1 MISLVIICS
10 HLLIASLL
18 PPASLLLTLLFG
30 TTIILGI
37 KVNPHSKKKSD
48 DDEVAKLKQ
57 QLEDIQNELHARTEE
72 LAVINKVQEGLAT
85 KVDIQSIYDLVGEK
99 IREIFDAQVVS
110 IGSYDYKSQKC
121 HFKYDIEKGNR
132 FYDEPRTFNGID
144 KNLIKHKKTILIN
157 KNFMQGMVDLGMP
170 NPEPAPGTE
179 MPKSA
184 VWVPLVVTGITKGY
198 VSLQNVDRENAFAES
213 DVNLL
218 TTLANSMSVA
228 LENANGYDKT
238 NKLLEETK
246 QQAIE
251 LTIINTVG
259 EGLAQQLDFQAIIDL
274 VGEKIRD
281 VFQAQVVS
289 ISTYDKRTDT
299 IFHRYVFEMD
309 QRYYFDK
316 PQPID
321 ADRKEIIVTK
331 KPLVFGTKEEIIK
344 HSGGWIIAGE
354 LPESF
359 MGVPIILN
367 QEASGV
373 ITVQDL
379 NKTNLYKE
387 NDVQLL
393 MTLSS
398 NMGVALENARLFE
411 ETNRLLNET
420 QQRNA
425 ELAIINSVGEAMSK
439 QLDVPTVTR
448 IVGDK
453 VKDIFKAEATEIL
466 LLDNET
472 KMINV
477 PYSYY
482 QGYQTVKPFALG
494 EGMTSEVILS
504 GKPLVVGSLDEQRK
518 HGAITDE
525 SMGEADLTESY
536 MAVPIIVGKK
546 TLGVVSVQSYKQNA
560 FDDKS
565 VLLLSTLSSNM
576 GVALENAR
584 LFEETNTLLDETK
597 QRNAE
602 LGVINSVQ
610 EGLVAKMEM
619 NSIYELVGDKIRNI
633 FDAQV
638 VMIASFDH
646 DKEIENIN
654 FLLEKGTRYYPE
666 RRPIDK
672 LRKHLIKTH
681 QSILINENAE
691 AAATEYG
698 IHVIPGTGFPKSLL
712 VVPLIIN
719 GRVNSY
725 ITLQN
730 IDKENAFSESDV
742 RLLTTLAN
750 SMSVALENARL
761 FDETNRLLNET
772 KQRNAELGVI
782 NSVQEGLVAQMNMQS
797 IYDMV
802 GNKIRDLFDAQ
813 VVVIRTYDSVNEL
826 VNFNYV
832 IEKSER
838 FYPKGMPFDNFTRHL
853 TDFHKPILINEN
865 FIEEIQK
872 FKGKASVEGEVPKS
886 AVYVPMIVGG
896 KVIGNVS
903 LQNVDREN
911 AFNESDVR
919 LLTTLTNS
927 MSVALE
933 NARLFAETNRLLHE
947 TQQRNTELSILNAIQ
962 QGLVME
968 MDFQAIIELVGDK
981 LREALDF
988 QDIGIRLYNKEKKL
1002 LEFPY
1007 EYERGERLTIE
1018 PMPPTATSQYV
1029 MKNKKVLLLRKN
1041 GEEELRKLGVEG
1053 MMVIPGTEWSKSL
1066 IAVPIILADEARG
1079 LIIVENY
1086 EKEDAFSE
1094 SDVGLL
1100 TTLANSMSVAL
1111 ENARLFDE
1119 TNHLLQETR
1128 QRAAELSTV
1137 NSISKA
1143 LAAHL
1148 ELDKLINLV
1157 GEKLRD
1163 LFKANMAYVALSD
1176 KKNNMINFPYGYGD
1190 EFPPLPLGEGMTS
1203 QIILK
1208 GEPLLINREIDA
1220 ATAQMG
1226 IKRQGLPSTSYLGV
1240 PIPVGN
1246 EIIGAISV
1254 QSTEQENRFSEDDM
1268 RLLSTIAANVGVAIN
1283 NAEAYR
1289 QLNVTVERLNAT
1301 LRDLKSM
1308 QQQLVTQEKLASLGQ
1323 LTAGIAHEIKNP
1335 LNFVNNFA
1343 EVSMD
1348 LVAELKENINN
1359 VRDKIPGD
1367 KVDDILELMKDL
1379 EENSQRINQH
1389 GKRADSI
1396 VRSMLQHSRG
1406 KAGDRQDSDINAMLE
1421 EDLNLAYHGMR
1432 ARDTSFNITIEKDFD
1447 ENLQKISVVPQDI
1460 SRVFLNII
1468 NNGFYEANKKK
1479 KNLNGEF
1486 SPLLKVSTKDFKDRI
1501 EVHIQ
1506 DNGNGIPL
1514 EVRDKLFNPF
1524 FTTKPTGEG
1533 TGLGLSLS
1541 HDIVVKQHEGEIRFE
1556 TESGKFTEF
1565 IISLPRNHK

>member
-1 MISLVIICS
+1 MINFIALFYIPLAISLTSPVS
-10 HLLIASLL
+10 WLLV
-18 PPASLLLTLLFG
+18 LLFIVAVFVG
-30 TTIILGI
+30 FRLKPRHVKTQESTKI
-37 KVNPHSKKKSD
+37 KNLNERFEK
-48 DDEVAKLKQ
+48 
-57 QLEDIQNELHARTEE
+57 IQNELHARKEE
-72 LAVINKVQEGLAT
+72 LAIINKVQEGLAT
-85 KVDIQSIYDLVGEK
+85 NVDIQSIYDLVGEK

-110 IGSYDYKSQKC
+110 IGSYDYKYQKC
-121 HFKYDIEKGNR
+121 YFKYDIEKGNR
-132 FYDEPRTFNGID
+132 FYDEPRAFNVID
-144 KNLIKHKKTILIN
+144 KNLIKNKKTILISN
-157 KNFMQGMVDLGMP
+157 NFMQGMVDLGMP

-179 MPKSA
+179 LPKSV
-184 VWVPLVVTGITKGY
+184 VWVPLVVADVTKGY
-198 VSLQNVDRENAFAES
+198 VSLQNIDRENAFSES

-218 TTLANSMSVA
+218 TTLANSMSIA

-238 NKLLEETK
+238 NRLLEETK

-281 VFQAQVVS
+281 VFHAQVIS
-289 ISTYDKRTDT
+289 ISIYDKKTET
-299 IFHRYVFEMD
+299 IFHRYAFEMGE
-309 QRYYFDK
+309 RFYFDK

-321 ADRKEIIVTK
+321 PDRKEIIITK
-331 KPLVFGTKEEIIK
+331 KPLVFGTKEELTV
-344 HSGGWIIAGE
+344 HSGGGVIAGE
-354 LPESF
+354 MPESF

-379 NKTNLYKE
+379 DKTHLYKE
-387 NDVQLL
+387 KDVQLL
-393 MTLSS
+393 MTLAS

-439 QLDVPTVTR
+439 QLDISTVTR

-453 VKDIFKAEATEIL
+453 VKDIFAAEATEIL
-466 LLDNET
+466 LLENET

-477 PYSYY
+477 PYSFYK
-482 QGYQTVKPFALG
+482 GYQKVKSFPLG
-494 EGMTSEVILS
+494 EGMTSEVIIS
-504 GKPLVVGSLDEQRK
+504 GKPLVIGTFDEQKK
-518 HGAITDE
+518 HGALIDE

-560 FDDKS
+560 FNDKS

-584 LFEETNTLLDETK
+584 LFEETNSLLDETK

-619 NSIYELVGDKIRNI
+619 YSIYELVGDKIRNI

-638 VMIASFDH
+638 VGIATFDH
-646 DKEIENIN
+646 DNQTEAMN
-654 FLLEKGTRYYPE
+654 FVLEKGNRYYPDP
-666 RRPIDK
+666 RPIDK
-672 LRKHLIKTH
+672 LRKYLIENKQT
-681 QSILINENAE
+681 ILINENAE
-691 AAATEYG
+691 KATEEYG
-698 IHVIPGTGFPKSLL
+698 LKVVPGTEFPKSLL
-712 VVPLIIN
+712 FVPLIIN
-719 GRVNSY
+719 GKVNSY

-761 FDETNRLLNET
+761 FDETSRLLNET

-782 NSVQEGLVAQMNMQS
+782 NSVQEGLVAQLNMQS

-813 VVVIRTYDSVNEL
+813 VVVIRTYDLENEL

-832 IEKSER
+832 IEKGER
-838 FYPKGMPFDNFTRHL
+838 FYTDPIPFDNFTKHL
-853 TDFHKPILINEN
+853 TNYHKPILINEN
-865 FIEEIQK
+865 FIQEIEK
-872 FKGKASVEGEVPKS
+872 FQGKVSVEGEVPKS
-886 AVYVPMIVGG
+886 ALYVPMIVGG

-911 AFNESDVR
+911 AFDESDVR

-968 MDFQAIIELVGDK
+968 MDFHAIIELVGDE

-988 QDIGIRLYNKEKKL
+988 QDIGIRLYNKETKL

-1029 MKNKKVLLLRKN
+1029 MENKKVLLLKKN
-1041 GEEELRKLGVEG
+1041 GEKELKKLGVDG

-1066 IAVPIILADEARG
+1066 VAVPIVLGDEARG

-1111 ENARLFDE
+1111 ENARLFE
-1119 TNHLLQETR
+1119 ETR

-1157 GEKLRD
+1157 GEKLRK
-1163 LFKANMAYVALSD
+1163 LFNANMAYVALCD

-1190 EFPPLPLGEGMTS
+1190 KFPPLPLGEGLTS

-1208 GEPLLINREIDA
+1208 GQPILINREIEA

-1268 RLLSTIAANVGVAIN
+1268 RLLNTIAANVGVAIN
-1283 NAEAYR
+1283 NAEAYS
-1289 QLNVTVERLNAT
+1289 QLNITVERLNVT

-1343 EVSMD
+1343 EVSIEI
-1348 LVAELKENINN
+1348 VADLKEEINN
-1359 VRDKIPGD
+1359 LKGKIPAQESENIFD
-1367 KVDDILELMKDL
+1367 LLNDL
-1379 EENSQRINQH
+1379 EGNAQRINQH

-1406 KAGDRQDSDINAMLE
+1406 KAGDRQNADINAMLE

-1432 ARDTSFNITIEKDFD
+1432 ARDTSFNITIERDFD
-1447 ENLQKISVVPQDI
+1447 ENLKEISIVPQDI

-1479 KNLNGEF
+1479 KKLNGEF
-1486 SPLLKVSTKDFKDRI
+1486 SPTLKVSTIDTKDKI
-1501 EVHIQ
+1501 EVRIR
-1506 DNGNGIPL
+1506 DNGNGIPV

-1524 FTTKPTGEG
+1524 FTTKPSGEG

-1541 HDIVVKQHEGEIRFE
+1541 HDIVVKQHQGEIRFE
-1556 TESGKFTEF
+1556 TESGQYTEF
-1565 IISLPRNHK
+1565 VICLPRNNK

>member
-1 MISLVIICS
+1 M
-10 HLLIASLL
+10 
-18 PPASLLLTLLFG
+18 
-30 TTIILGI
+30 
-37 KVNPHSKKKSD
+37 NPRSKKASEDPKVS
-48 DDEVAKLKQ
+48 KLKQ
-57 QLEDIQNELHARTEE
+57 QLKKVKNELHARTEE

-110 IGSYDYKSQKC
+110 IGSYDYKYQKC

-144 KNLIKHKKTILIN
+144 KYLIKHKKIILIN
-157 KNFMQGMVDLGMP
+157 KNFIQGMVDLGMP

-184 VWVPLVVTGITKGY
+184 VWVPLVVAGVTKGY
-198 VSLQNVDRENAFAES
+198 VSLQNVDRENAFSES

-251 LTIINTVG
+251 LTIINAVG

-281 VFQAQVVS
+281 VFQSQVVS
-289 ISTYDKRTDT
+289 ISIYDKKTDM
-299 IFHRYVFEMD
+299 IFHRYVFETG

-316 PQPID
+316 PQQID
-321 ADRKEIIVTK
+321 SDRKEIILLK
-331 KPLVFGTKEEIIK
+331 KPLVFGSKEEITA
-344 HSGGWIIAGE
+344 HSGGGVIAGE
-354 LPESF
+354 MPESF

-379 NKTNLYKE
+379 NRTHLYKDK
-387 NDVQLL
+387 DVQLL
-393 MTLSS
+393 MTLAS

-411 ETNRLLNET
+411 ETSRLLNET
-420 QQRNA
+420 QQSNA

-439 QLDVPTVTR
+439 QLDVATVTK

-466 LLDNET
+466 LLDNDT
-472 KMINV
+472 KMITA
-477 PYSYY
+477 PYSFYKE
-482 QGYQTVKPFALG
+482 YQTVRPFKLG
-494 EGMTSEVILS
+494 EGMTSKVIFS
-504 GKPLVVGSLDEQRK
+504 SKPLVIGTLAEQNK
-518 HGAITDE
+518 QGAMMDE
-525 SMGEADLTESY
+525 SVGEADLTESY

-546 TLGVVSVQSYKQNA
+546 VLGVVSVQSYKQNA

-565 VLLLSTLSSNM
+565 VRLLSTLSSNM

-584 LFEETNTLLDETK
+584 LFEETKILLDETK

-610 EGLVAKMEM
+610 EGLVAQMDIQSIYDLVGNKIKEIFDSQVVLIAGFNHENNTEQFFFNIEKGKRYYTEPRPMDKLRKYLIEKRELILINENSDKATEEFDLNIIPGTEDPKSLLFVPLVVNNKVNGYISLQNIDRENAFSESDVRLLTTLANSMSVALENARLFSETNRLLDETKQRNAELGVINKVQEGLVAKMEM
-619 NSIYELVGDKIRNI
+619 SSIYELVGNKIHEI

-638 VMIASFDH
+638 VGIATFNFE
-646 DKEIENIN
+646 KETEINN
-654 FLLEKGTRYYPE
+654 FLLEKDKRYYPSP
-666 RRPIDK
+666 RALDK
-672 LRKHLIKTH
+672 LRKHLIENKQT
-681 QSILINENAE
+681 ILINEDSE
-691 AAATEYG
+691 KAAKQYG
-698 IHVIPGTGFPKSLL
+698 LKVIPGTEFPKSLL
-712 VVPLIIN
+712 FVPLIIN
-719 GRVNSY
+719 GKVNSY

-730 IDKENAFSESDV
+730 IDKENVFSESDV

-772 KQRNAELGVI
+772 KQRNAEL
-782 NSVQEGLVAQMNMQS
+782 
-797 IYDMV
+797 
-802 GNKIRDLFDAQ
+802 
-813 VVVIRTYDSVNEL
+813 
-826 VNFNYV
+826 
-832 IEKSER
+832 
-838 FYPKGMPFDNFTRHL
+838 
-853 TDFHKPILINEN
+853 
-865 FIEEIQK
+865 
-872 FKGKASVEGEVPKS
+872 
-886 AVYVPMIVGG
+886 
-896 KVIGNVS
+896 
-903 LQNVDREN
+903 
-911 AFNESDVR
+911 
-919 LLTTLTNS
+919 
-927 MSVALE
+927 
-933 NARLFAETNRLLHE
+933 
-947 TQQRNTELSILNAIQ
+947 SILNAIQ
-962 QGLVME
+962 EGLVME

-988 QDIGIRLYNKEKKL
+988 QDIGIRLYDKEKNL
-1002 LEFPY
+1002 LRFPY
-1007 EYERGERLTIE
+1007 EYERGERLYIE
-1018 PMPPTATSQYV
+1018 PMPPTVVSEFV
-1029 MKNKKVLLLRKN
+1029 LKNKKMILLEHN
-1041 GEEELRKLGVEG
+1041 SEEEMKRLGIEG
-1053 MMVIPGTEWSKSL
+1053 MMLIPGTEWSKSL
-1066 IAVPIILADEARG
+1066 VAVPIVLADEARG
-1079 LIIVENY
+1079 LIIIENY
-1086 EKEDAFSE
+1086 EKYDAFTD
-1094 SDVGLL
+1094 SDVRLL

-1111 ENARLFDE
+1111 ENARLFNE
-1119 TNHLLQETR
+1119 TNHLLEETR

-1157 GEKLRD
+1157 GEKLRE
-1163 LFKANMAYVALSD
+1163 LFNANMAYVALCD
-1176 KKNNMINFPYGYGD
+1176 KKSKMINFPYGYGD
-1190 EFPPLPLGEGMTS
+1190 DFPPLPLGEGLTS

-1220 ATAQMG
+1220 LTAQMG
-1226 IKRQGLPSTSYLGV
+1226 IKRQGLPATSYLGV

-1268 RLLSTIAANVGVAIN
+1268 RLLNTIAANVGVAIN
-1283 NAEAYR
+1283 NAEAYS
-1289 QLNVTVERLNAT
+1289 QLNITVERLNST
-1301 LRDLKSM
+1301 LKDLKSM

-1343 EVSMD
+1343 EVSVD
-1348 LVAELKENINN
+1348 LVSELKGDISDIK
-1359 VRDKIPGD
+1359 DKIPPE
-1367 KVDDILELMKDL
+1367 KVSNILEILKDL
-1379 EENSQRINQH
+1379 EENAQRINQH

-1406 KAGDRQDSDINAMLE
+1406 KAGDRQDADINAMLE

-1447 ENLQKISVVPQDI
+1447 KRLQKVSVVPQDI

-1479 KNLNGEF
+1479 KKLNGDF
-1486 SPLLKVSTKDFKDRI
+1486 SPILKVSTLDFKDRI
-1501 EVHIQ
+1501 EVHVR

-1556 TESGKFTEF
+1556 TELGKFTEF
-1565 IISLPRNHK
+1565 IISLPKNNK